1 MQRRTILCLV
11 VLGMSFPLCT
21 NNICTLRAFQETY
34 ELNLRRPLTLWT
46 HAQRHASCWHLRR
59 RRTIRSQIRRS
70 VRSKVMNG
78 RRALRP
84 PKNAGVEPLPVS
96 APRFYVVSRVRSNF
110 SIFRVLSLSLS
121 LSVCLLASSLAPSC
135 SLSRARSLSLFCT
148 VLSARIFVMSAEREG
163 QRTIRS

>member
-21 NNICTLRAFQETY
+21 NISTLRVFQETY
-34 ELNLRRPLTLWT
+34 ELNLRRPLALFT
-46 HAQRHASCWHLRR
+46 HAQRHASCWHRRNLRR

-78 RRALRP
+78 RRALRQ
-84 PKNAGVEPLPVS
+84 PKNAGAEPLPVS

-121 LSVCLLASSLAPSC
+121 LSVCLLASSLAPSR
-135 SLSRARSLSLFCT
+135 SLALSLARSLSLSLSLLYCT
-148 VLSARIFVMSAEREG
+148 LCSYFFYVC
-163 QRTIRS
+163 